1 MKNCTTVAWTT
12 WSETVPDMEPEQH
25 DEGRRPTVAQPAV
38 WSEVGRTARLLLALA
53 LVTVLVVLL
62 FHGLGLL

>member
-1 MKNCTTVAWTT
+1 
-12 WSETVPDMEPEQH
+12 MEPEQH
-25 DEGRRPTVAQPAV
+25 DEGQQPTVAQPAV

-62 FHGLGLL
+62 LRGLGLL